1 MSRIASTAA
10 WRVAAGT
17 AAWVLLVAGCSG
29 TVEASYRPPAP
40 PAPSATPAPVLATPT
55 PTPTS
60 SPALN
65 CGPDQ
70 VAVTVGELQSEAG
83 SRAVPLLIRGNGPV
97 PCGVSNP
104 VGVTLLDAS
113 GQALTTRVETAEL
126 PAGRTVVDSF
136 TAEKAAM
143 VWLQWRAAP
152 STPTADPATDCVD
165 GQSLLLTLRDAA
177 PPIPIT
183 TAVRA
188 CDGGTVYVSPAEA
201 DAG

>member
-1 MSRIASTAA
+1 MPRIAPAAA

-17 AAWVLLVAGCSG
+17 AACVLLVSGCSG

-40 PAPSATPAPVLATPT
+40 AAPSPTPAPVLLTPT

-70 VAVTVGELQSEAG
+70 VAVTVGELQTEAG

-104 VGVTLLDAS
+104 VGVTLLDAA
-113 GQALTTRVETAEL
+113 GQPLTTRVETAEL
-126 PAGRTVVDSF
+126 PAGRTPVDSF
-136 TAEKAAM
+136 TAEKAAIM
-143 VWLQWRAAP
+143 KPRK
-152 STPTADPATDCVD
+152 
-165 GQSLLLTLRDAA
+165 
-177 PPIPIT
+177 
-183 TAVRA
+183 
-188 CDGGTVYVSPAEA
+188 
-201 DAG
+201 

>member
-1 MSRIASTAA
+1 MRRIASAAGCRIAGGAAA
-10 WRVAAGT
+10 WL
-17 AAWVLLVAGCSG
+17 LLVAGCSG

-40 PAPSATPAPVLATPT
+40 PAPSPTAAPAPVTPT

-70 VAVTVGELQSEAG
+70 VAVTVGDLQTEAT

-97 PCGVSNP
+97 PCGVANP
-104 VGVTLLDAS
+104 VGIELLDAA
-113 GQALTTRVETAEL
+113 GQPLTTRVETADL
-126 PAGRTVVDSF
+126 PSGRTAVDSF
-136 TAEKAAM
+136 TAEKAVM

-152 STPTADPATDCVD
+152 SNRTADPTTDCVD
-165 GQSLLLTLRDAA
+165 GQSLLLSLVDAA

-183 TAVRA
+183 TSVRA

-201 DAG
+201 NLG